1 MNLTK
6 SLCVAGLILTGATAP
21 LTACA
26 QAAPEVVD
34 TFPKQRLKERAEQAR
49 IEAEQQRLAEE
60 RRRAEEAARA
70 AAAAAIVTPSYT
82 VSSPMGME
90 MVLIQPGQ
98 GQIGSPAS
106 EFKRARF
113 ENPLRQTQINYA
125 FEVGKFEITFDDW
138 AKCVNAGGCGG
149 YMPKDGG
156 WGKGKRPVINIS
168 FNDAQKYLQW
178 LNAETG
184 LNYRLLSEAEW
195 EYVARAGQNTPF
207 GRGGAGID
215 AKYANFDGKAPYGSA
230 EQGPYHRKTQPVGKY
245 SANAFGV
252 HDIYGNVYEWV
263 QDCWNPNHNGA
274 SGTGAPR
281 TDGDCDYRVMKGGSW
296 VTHGYQMRA
305 AARVRYVTDYRYDD
319 YGFRI
324 ARTLN

>member
-1 MNLTK
+1 MQVHLTK
-6 SLCVAGLILTGATAP
+6 SICVSGMLLMGAAVP
-21 LTACA
+21 PTACA

-49 IEAEQQRLAEE
+49 IAAEQQRLEEE

-70 AAAAAIVTPSYT
+70 AAVVTPSYS
-82 VSSPMGME
+82 VSSPKGME

-98 GQIGSPAS
+98 GQLGSPAS

-113 ENPLRQTQINYA
+113 ENPMRQTQINYA
-125 FEVGKFEITFDDW
+125 FEVGKYEITFDDW
-138 AKCVNAGGCGG
+138 AKCVSAGGCGG

-168 FNDAQKYLQW
+168 FDDAQKYLKW

-207 GRGGAGID
+207 GHGGAGIS
-215 AKYANFDGKAPYGSA
+215 AKLANFDGKAPYATS
-230 EQGPYHRKTQPVGKY
+230 EQGPYLRKTQPVGQY
-245 SANAFGV
+245 GANAFGV